1 VTGLGREEIPSRLLY
16 DHVVSRVPGRATSL
30 ASVGLLLGLSVLVG
44 LLGSRPTA
52 GAPRIISAVT
62 TPANARSGTKNHGAL
77 PHDPRSHD
85 HKGTGTTATT
95 IGPVVTQSF
104 RCPPVTQPGGHQAGT
119 RQLTTG
125 QRGSVL
131 YATTFCRASAW
142 YVSEGMVAESPLIA
156 NPFRV
161 PDDPPIPASVE
172 VVRFVSLG
180 PARLPAV
187 LVRREQFSSASL
199 YELFTLGGRSV
210 VPMTLSPG
218 GSPVL
223 LLSSSSLLQGAGFS
237 CSATLSGEVIR
248 QYEWYV
254 VNPTTLETTT
264 GGKVVGDPSV
274 FLQETVYTVD
284 SAHTFTS
291 ETLTTAMRGYL
302 SAQRLSDISC

>member
-1 VTGLGREEIPSRLLY
+1 
-16 DHVVSRVPGRATSL
+16 VPGRATSL
-30 ASVGLLLGLSVLVG
+30 ASVGLLLGLCVLVG

-62 TPANARSGTKNHGAL
+62 TPANARSGAKNHGSL
-77 PHDPRSHD
+77 FHDPRPPDPRAHD
-85 HKGTGTTATT
+85 HQGPGTTATT

-119 RQLTTG
+119 RQITNG
-125 QRGSVL
+125 QHGSVL

-142 YVSEGMVAESPLIA
+142 YVSERTTGATSLVA

-161 PDDPPIPASVE
+161 PDDPPIPASV
-172 VVRFVSLG
+172 VVERFVSLG
-180 PARLPAV
+180 SARLPAV
-187 LVRREQFSSASL
+187 LVRREQFTSASL
-199 YELFTLGGRSV
+199 YELFTLVGRNV
-210 VPMTLSPG
+210 EPMTLSPG

-223 LLSSSSLLQGAGFS
+223 LLSASSLLQGAGFS

-254 VNPTTLETTT
+254 VNPTTFETTT
-264 GGKVVGDPSV
+264 RGKVVGDPSV

-302 SAQRLSDISC
+302 SAQRLSDTVC